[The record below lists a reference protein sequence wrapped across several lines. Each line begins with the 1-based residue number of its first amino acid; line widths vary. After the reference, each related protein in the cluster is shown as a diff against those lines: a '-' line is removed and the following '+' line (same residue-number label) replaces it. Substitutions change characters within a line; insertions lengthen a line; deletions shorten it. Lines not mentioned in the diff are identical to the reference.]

1 MKCQLLEKS
10 CRFKDLSLEEVKM
23 KRFEEKL
30 GKDLYTSTQLQGEVS
45 LSAKLE
51 AIKNSAERRAKEL
64 RDETITNSERK
75 ANRQENRKSERD
87 KLRKEQSY
95 ELGKTT
101 IRQEYDETEIPDEAE
116 LAVEYKPRSKIDL
129 LSQWTRG

>member
-1 MKCQLLEKS
+1 
-10 CRFKDLSLEEVKM
+10 M